1 MLKSNIE
8 KIKNEAQL
16 IVSGYAFLPREDGF
30 IGILNLEH
38 PDCAIVIN
46 KDCEIIETNMDSIEQ
61 NIVLGLAKKNLQF
74 LSLEGHNA

>member
-1 MLKSNIE
+1 MH
-8 KIKNEAQL
+8 
-16 IVSGYAFLPREDGF
+16 LPREDGF

-74 LSLEGHNA
+74 LNLEEHNA